1 MSAINWIK
9 MVATKSLTG
18 SRGSGI
24 RSIPSAIEAEAKTG
38 ELLAIL
44 QQAGLPINQ
53 LDDYIRSEADV
64 LKFINIIKNANKPRV
79 ISGTSAEGKAITEKL
94 FGKKGEVVEFPQK
107 RSFKEQIDAM
117 RKSGDIVDADD
128 VKISE
133 KITDREMFKNSKLN
147 KPTVEGQM
155 EKINKASN
163 RIDEIKKEQAAMYK
177 PKVDTV
183 EETVT
188 YIKTLEPITAMKEAN
203 LVIGRKGKYKDLTP
217 EQSKKILQDT
227 EDHIFERDIPDE
239 DFAKGGRAGFYTG
252 GITDVEPSLDDIGH
266 GSDSLMARTRLL
278 SPNNQATTSTGLNY
292 LLAEDNDNIRVPF
305 KGGGLTPED
314 YLKVKDML
322 NHWHDYKKSGG
333 TLSKTNFGI
342 AFFRENNAEG
352 GRIGY
357 KDGLGPSDQP
367 MGPVYTTNKIEDA
380 AKEVVKRLIKLDG
393 VDIPLTDKISMS
405 LGPDL
410 NKTEI
415 SGVIDILG
423 GELNFG
429 GGIKGNNKG
438 IGFNFKKSFA
448 DGGPARQNFKMGKRA
463 FLKLMGGVG
472 AGIAGLKSGILGLGG
487 KGVGKK
493 AVTET
498 VKSAGSGTPP
508 PYFFKLLEK
517 IKTLGDDA
525 PRLTTQDRQKVTTY
539 KDYTLT
545 EDVTTGEKTIQRMKM
560 DDDLKYDAS
569 EYYGK
574 PLGEETYMNYKP
586 GKGQADETMKGKTP
600 PDEYTEDTSLIRSDK
615 PAEGEVIDT
624 FDGVPD
630 DVLEEVGE
638 TIVKKADG
646 GRIGFSGGGIFRA
659 IIAKSA
665 AAKGLKPYEF
675 IKVTSYKSLPQEVK
689 MFLSADDFAKLKSGQ
704 QDMYTNYIDM
714 AKTRKNFQEQ
724 IEGGKNTPARE
735 LFEGME
741 KTMDQQSF
749 VPKTVTSDD
758 IAEMELMV
766 KNRFNKGRKDN
777 AQGGLQTMLG
787 E

>member
-1 MSAINWIK
+1 

-79 ISGTSAEGKAITEKL
+79 IPGTSAEGKAITEKL

-107 RSFKEQIDAM
+107 RSFKEEIDSM

-147 KPTVEGQM
+147 KPTVEGQI

-252 GITDVEPSLDDIGH
+252 GITDIEPNLSDIGH
-266 GSDSLMARTRLL
+266 GSDAMMSRTRLM
-278 SPNNQATTSTGLNY
+278 SPGSQATTSTGLNY
-292 LLAEDNDNIRVPF
+292 LLAEDNDNMRIPF
-305 KGGGLTPED
+305 NNG
-314 YLKVKDML
+314 LKVDAPNPRILELML
-322 NHWHDYKKSGG
+322 NEKMSYEDAVKEFEKRQKQQPYIDERMG
-333 TLSKTNFGI
+333 TGPGPILE
-342 AFFRENNAEG
+342 AAEG
-352 GRIGY
+352 GRIGF
-357 KDGLGPSDQP
+357 
-367 MGPVYTTNKIEDA
+367 A
-380 AKEVVKRLIKLDG
+380 
-393 VDIPLTDKISMS
+393 
-405 LGPDL
+405 
-410 NKTEI
+410 
-415 SGVIDILG
+415 
-423 GELNFG
+423 G
-429 GGIKGNNKG
+429 GG
-438 IGFNFKKSFA
+438 
-448 DGGPARQNFKMGKRA
+448 GGRRA
-463 FLKLMGGVG
+463 FLKMLGLTG

-487 KGVGKK
+487 KGAGKK

-498 VKSAGSGTPP
+498 IKQSAGSGTPP
-508 PYFFKLLEK
+508 PYFFKLVEK

-525 PRLTTQDRQKVTTY
+525 PRFATQDRQKVTTY

-574 PLGEETYMNYKP
+574 PVGEETYMNYKP
-586 GKGQADETMKGKTP
+586 GKGQMDETTKGKTP

-615 PAEGEVIDT
+615 PAEGEVEET

-630 DVLEEVGE
+630 DILEEVGE
-638 TIVKKADG
+638 AKSIKYA
-646 GRIGFSGGGIFRA
+646 SGGLA
-659 IIAKSA
+659 
-665 AAKGLKPYEF
+665 Y
-675 IKVTSYKSLPQEVK
+675 
-689 MFLSADDFAKLKSGQ
+689 
-704 QDMYTNYIDM
+704 
-714 AKTRKNFQEQ
+714 
-724 IEGGKNTPARE
+724 
-735 LFEGME
+735 
-741 KTMDQQSF
+741 
-749 VPKTVTSDD
+749 
-758 IAEMELMV
+758 
-766 KNRFNKGRKDN
+766 
-777 AQGGLQTMLG
+777 MLG